1 MIFILDQLV
10 SRPGDGEALHRLY
23 HDRYVP
29 GAARRGMVLLHS
41 LVSPPLWLDDGAN
54 RLLFL
59 WSLVDAAAV
68 WRKNE
73 LGRRDP
79 EVQGWWTEV
88 DRLAASRRRDTL
100 ADPADF
106 ARLADG

>member
-1 MIFILDQLV
+1 MIYIRDELV
-10 SRPGDGEALHRLY
+10 SQPGVGEALHALY
-23 HDRYVP
+23 LETYVP
-29 GAARRGMVLLHS
+29 GAILRGMELVHS

-54 RLLFL
+54 LLLFL
-59 WSLVDAAAV
+59 WRLPDADAV
-68 WRKNE
+68 WRKNN

-79 EVQGWWTEV
+79 EIHAWWATV

-106 ARLADG
+106 ATLIRA

>member
-10 SRPGDGEALHRLY
+10 SRDGEGEALHTLY
-23 HDRYVP
+23 RDEYIP
-29 GAARRGMVLLHS
+29 GAEARGMKLVHR

-59 WSLVDAAAV
+59 WRLPDADGF
-68 WRKNE
+68 WRKNN

-79 EVQGWWTEV
+79 VVQGWWAKV

-106 ARLADG
+106 TRLADG

>member
-1 MIFILDQLV
+1 MIYLCDQLV
-10 SRPGDGEALHRLY
+10 SRTGEGEALHRLY
-23 HDRYVP
+23 REDYVP
-29 GAARRGMVLLHS
+29 GAALRGMELVHS

-54 RLLFL
+54 LLMFL
-59 WSLVDAAAV
+59 WRLPDVEAF
-68 WRKNE
+68 WRKND

-79 EVQGWWTEV
+79 AVRDWWAKV

-100 ADPADF
+100 ADPGDF